1 MAKNY
6 LDKDGLSYFWNKIKA
21 KIPTKTSQLE
31 NDSGFADA
39 SSLNNKQDKLTAG
52 AHIGISNNVVSANGY
67 ISSKD
72 PVATANLNTVSGEIL
87 ANGSV
92 TKDKIKSGDV
102 LTLTM
107 SKTDIGEG
115 AVLAE
120 NTLYGVY
127 E

>member
-52 AHIGISNNVVSANGY
+52 AHISISNNVVSAKDY

-92 TKDKIKSGDV
+92 TKEKIKSGDV